1 MAFNNSDE
9 VVTYLGGIF
18 EAAFKDPELSEKL
31 QSTGIRL
38 QTTYTQ
44 PDVSLL
50 IDLAKGEVSRVDG
63 RIDDA
68 AEMTMSAETGNAYW
82 QGKVNLPLAMARGK
96 VKVTGEIGSL
106 LKLAPLSKK
115 LIPAYVERLEAD
127 GRQDLLV

>member
-1 MAFNNSDE
+1 MAFNNDEE

-18 EAAFKDPELSEKL
+18 EEAFKDPELNEKL
-31 QSTGIRL
+31 RATGIRL
-38 QTTYTQ
+38 QTTYTE

-50 IDLAKGEVSRVDG
+50 VDLVKGEVTKVDG
-63 RIDDA
+63 KVDDV

-96 VKVTGEIGSL
+96 VKVTGEIGAL

-127 GRQDLLV
+127 GRRDLLV